1 MDPRAVL
8 ERAAGWVKN
17 NPDGVVTTLRNALGL
32 RLTVPLDALRY
43 FAGEIRGKKA
53 PKDVEIDAVPPG
65 LRVGATLEVMKTK
78 IRARATL
85 FIDRVRVSPEE
96 LLLELRLRDVG
107 LAVIGQSDSPVAM
120 LISSGALDLSKPGNV
135 VAQLPKRPPFI
146 VEATGDRLVIDL
158 MRDPKIAARLRP
170 ITSRLTPLLTVSRV
184 ASRGDH
190 LGVQFACFPD
200 GLVSAMGALRASI

>member
-1 MDPRAVL
+1 MDPRALL
-8 ERAAGWVKN
+8 EHAAGWVKK
-17 NPDGVVTTLRNALGL
+17 NPDGVVTTLRNAMGL

-43 FAGEIRGKKA
+43 FAREIRGKKA
-53 PKDVEIDAVPPG
+53 PKDLEIDAVPPG
-65 LRVGATLEVMKTK
+65 LRVGATLELMKTQ

-85 FIDRVRVSPEE
+85 FVDRIRVSPEE

-135 VAQLPKRPPFI
+135 VAQLPKRPAFI

-170 ITSRLTPLLTVSRV
+170 ITSRLTPILTISRV

-190 LGVQFACFPD
+190 LGLQLACFPD